1 MFETSV
7 VCVQARPVSSRFS
20 LLTASIIAH
29 TSIVAGAIA
38 LSIATVDFPGVAPDE
53 FALAPVFA
61 QLQIP
66 PPLGTPDGGRP
77 AQQQQ
82 PAHQPPI
89 RPNEVTAPAQVPE
102 TVTPAEASGIGD
114 TPVTGAG
121 TGIGPVGVPWG
132 VEGSIGDPDAPPVV
146 DVPAQPQPEER
157 VYQPHEVQAPVLIHR
172 VEPRYPASL
181 IRTGMSETV
190 VVRCVIDRSGRVRDA
205 AVVDPGM
212 PPFNAEVL
220 RVVSQWRY
228 KPATFAGKAVDS
240 YLDLTVHFSVM
251 R

>member
-7 VCVQARPVSSRFS
+7 VRVQARPASSRFS

-38 LSIATVDFPGVAPDE
+38 LSIATVDFPRVAPDE

-61 QLQIP
+61 QVQIP

-77 AQQQQ
+77 AQQQPVRQ
-82 PAHQPPI
+82 TPL

-102 TVTPAEASGIGD
+102 TVTPAESGGIGD
-114 TPVTGAG
+114 APATGTA
-121 TGIGPVGVPWG
+121 TGSGPVGVPWG
-132 VEGSIGDPDAPPVV
+132 VAGSIGDLDAPPVI

-157 VYQPHEVQAPVLIHR
+157 IYQPHEVQAPVLIHR

-181 IRTGMSETV
+181 IRSGVGATV
-190 VVRCVIDRSGRVRDA
+190 VVRCVIDRSGQVRDA
-205 AVVDPGM
+205 VVVVPGL

-240 YLDLTVHFSVM
+240 YLDLTVHFSVT